1 MRKKRTILNTYMAIA
16 HVVRG
21 KGGGGSG
28 KQFHEFML
36 QLLAVY
42 LIVDP
47 EPLQQVHVY
56 EHPYAG
62 LQGVIIIQPK
72 VTEAE
77 VQQVVRVSGRDNH
90 GLSSGNHFKSLMHK
104 NISLIYYKI

>member
-21 KGGGGSG
+21 KGGGSG

-36 QLLAVY
+36 QLLVVY

>member
-1 MRKKRTILNTYMAIA
+1 M
-16 HVVRG
+16 
-21 KGGGGSG
+21 GGSG

>member
-1 MRKKRTILNTYMAIA
+1 MATA

-36 QLLAVY
+36 QLLVVY

>member
-1 MRKKRTILNTYMAIA
+1 MWLEER
-16 HVVRG
+16 
-21 KGGGGSG
+21 GGGSG

>member
-1 MRKKRTILNTYMAIA
+1 MWLEER
-16 HVVRG
+16 
-21 KGGGGSG
+21 GGSG

-77 VQQVVRVSGRDNH
+77 V
-90 GLSSGNHFKSLMHK
+90 
-104 NISLIYYKI
+104 